1 MLDDHGVRPF
11 IAKAGSCLHEIEI
24 SIIPIV
30 PQEVALHLQVHLL
43 KLYVDVFDLLE
54 QGLVLEELH
63 LLAPQLVL
71 LHLRQVQ
78 SLYSLA
84 DLAVDLFVG

>member
-1 MLDDHGVRPF
+1 M
-11 IAKAGSCLHEIEI
+11 
-24 SIIPIV
+24 
-30 PQEVALHLQVHLL
+30 
-43 KLYVDVFDLLE
+43 DVFDLLE
-54 QGLVLEELH
+54 QGLILEELH
-63 LLAPQLVL
+63 LLAPQFVL